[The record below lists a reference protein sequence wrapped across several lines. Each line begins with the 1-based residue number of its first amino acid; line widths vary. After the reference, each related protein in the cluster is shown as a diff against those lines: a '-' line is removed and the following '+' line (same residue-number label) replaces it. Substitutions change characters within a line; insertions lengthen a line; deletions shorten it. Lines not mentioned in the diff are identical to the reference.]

1 MWTLQGQ
8 VVYLKA
14 GRGVEVNKIIGLT
27 GKLEIPLIN
36 SAIGATPERVYSL
49 GCPPKH
55 SSDGMSY
62 EDKDKDV
69 LTLGDL
75 YCVQARLNPK
85 VQVVCVTAPKFMAE
99 RNKTYQIQQ
108 CCCSSTSF

>member
-1 MWTLQGQ
+1 M
-8 VVYLKA
+8 KA
-14 GRGVEVNKIIGLT
+14 GRGVEVNKIIGLS

-36 SAIGATPERVYSL
+36 SAIGKKT
-49 GCPPKH
+49 PKH

-69 LTLGDL
+69 LMLGDL

-85 VQVVCVTAPKFMAE
+85 VQLVYVTAPKFMAK